1 MVEGMYII
9 TIIFDNCLFLVG
21 QPEPID
27 FKERFGGHRRTAV
40 CVVSEHLDYSMRQD
54 RGCGST

>member
-1 MVEGMYII
+1 MYII